1 MKQSAGLWIDH
12 RRAFVVTLSD
22 GGEETL
28 QILSGVDRHLSRT
41 DGVQS
46 NEKFESLNFV
56 ADDKQQREF
65 TGHLETFY
73 KLVHEAIR
81 GIESVLLMGPGEAK
95 GELKKMMNKSGGSQK
110 PAMLEAD
117 DKMTNPQII
126 AKVRKHFL
134 NKTMKMLN
142 K

>member
-1 MKQSAGLWIDH
+1 
-12 RRAFVVTLSD
+12 
-22 GGEETL
+22 
-28 QILSGVDRHLSRT
+28 
-41 DGVQS
+41 
-46 NEKFESLNFV
+46 
-56 ADDKQQREF
+56 
-65 TGHLETFY
+65 
-73 KLVHEAIR
+73 
-81 GIESVLLMGPGEAK
+81 
-95 GELKKMMNKSGGSQK
+95 MMNKSGGSQK